1 MKKVIII
8 FISLVLIFFLSVIFI
23 VHNNNKYENNILNEV
38 RDKYSKDVSYVNKY
52 LDNYVVKTKDKVV
65 VLNSK
70 YEEVTSMNISDLYE
84 SSYDLVY
91 RKNVIMYE
99 KVDVDGI
106 NIIYTYYDVKS
117 GEEIEKVEI
126 EGQYG

>member
-52 LDNYVVKTKDKVV
+52 LDNYVVKAKDKVV

-91 RKNVIMYE
+91 RKNAIMYE

-126 EGQYG
+126 EG

>member
-23 VHNNNKYENNILNEV
+23 VYNNNKYENNILNEV

-126 EGQYG
+126 EG

>member
-23 VHNNNKYENNILNEV
+23 VYNNNKYENNILNEV

-91 RKNVIMYE
+91 RKNAIMYE

>member
-23 VHNNNKYENNILNEV
+23 VYNNNKYENNILNEV

-91 RKNVIMYE
+91 RKNAIMYE

-117 GEEIEKVEI
+117 GEEIQKVEI
-126 EGQYG
+126 EG

>member
-23 VHNNNKYENNILNEV
+23 VYNNNKYENNILNEV

-91 RKNVIMYE
+91 RKNAIMYE

-126 EGQYG
+126 EG

>member
-23 VHNNNKYENNILNEV
+23 VYNNNKYENNILNEV

-84 SSYDLVY
+84 SSYYLVY

-126 EGQYG
+126 EG